1 MSAIPDILEQL
12 KTAVDE
18 DKAEFTLTNMQE
30 QTQATE
36 QDLLRRVKEHL
47 AVIYPDQDLDILS
60 GDLVTAISK
69 GHDVQRPVPHKSHW
83 DQSDSVVITYGNT
96 IKKQ

>member
-1 MSAIPDILEQL
+1 
-12 KTAVDE
+12 
-18 DKAEFTLTNMQE
+18 MQE

-36 QDLLRRVKEHL
+36 QDLLRRVKTHL

-69 GHDVQRPVPHKSHW
+69 GGDVQRPVPHKSNW
-83 DQSDSVVITYGNT
+83 E
-96 IKKQ
+96 